1 MNFTG
6 TFCRPGKYGTFIFKT
21 INKNKY
27 INKYLL
33 KSIDIYIE
41 SDYSIVNEKQ
51 NKTKIKYPA
60 G

>member
-33 KSIDIYIE
+33 KSIDIYIG
-41 SDYSIVNEKQ
+41 SGYSIVNEKQ
-51 NKTKIKYPA
+51 NKTKI
-60 G
+60 